1 MRWFGREKTCSLK
14 RFEEGEIRFIRY
26 VLSERPDEK
35 TKEVLEHVEK
45 RRLTGEDIALIIR
58 RIEAV
63 RPVDA
68 RGRVDEPDEQRRL
81 LNEINACNRMIKKL
95 KDLLR

>member
-1 MRWFGREKTCSLK
+1 MRWFGREKTYSIK
-14 RFEEGEIRFIRY
+14 RFEEGEIRFIQY
-26 VLSERPDEK
+26 VFLERTDEK

-68 RGRVDEPDEQRRL
+68 RGIEGDPDEHRRL
-81 LNEINACNRMIKKL
+81 LAEINACNRMIKKL
-95 KDLLR
+95 KELLR

>member
-14 RFEEGEIRFIRY
+14 RFEEGEIRFIHY
-26 VLSERPDEK
+26 VFLDCSDEK

-45 RRLTGEDIALIIR
+45 RRLTGKDIALIIR

-68 RGRVDEPDEQRRL
+68 RGIEGDPDEHRRL

>member
-1 MRWFGREKTCSLK
+1 MRWFGREKTYSIK
-14 RFEEGEIRFIRY
+14 RFEEGEIRFIQY
-26 VLSERPDEK
+26 VFSERPDEK
-35 TKEVLEHVEK
+35 TKDVLEHVEN
-45 RRLTGEDIALIIR
+45 RRLTGEDIAYIIR

-68 RGRVDEPDEQRRL
+68 RGRADEPDEQRSL
-81 LNEINACNRMIKKL
+81 LAEINACNRIIKKL